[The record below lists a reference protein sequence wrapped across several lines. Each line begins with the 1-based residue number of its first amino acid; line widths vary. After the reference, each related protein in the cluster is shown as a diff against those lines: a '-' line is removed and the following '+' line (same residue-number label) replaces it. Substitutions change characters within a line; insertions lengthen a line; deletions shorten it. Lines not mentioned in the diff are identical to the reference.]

1 MGRSNVHM
9 NLRQNIFKE
18 MEEKN
23 SLWKRYLETKDPKS
37 ITIIT
42 ECEIRFEE
50 AQEKLSEIRR
60 RILYHMLNIM
70 VKWSGTTLREK
81 RSWDQGYWI
90 YLLMEKQM

>member
-1 MGRSNVHM
+1 M
-9 NLRQNIFKE
+9 NLRQNIFKK

-23 SLWKRYLETKDPKS
+23 SLWKQYLEIKDPKS

-60 RILYHMLNIM
+60 RILYHILNVI
-70 VKWSGTTLREK
+70 VK
-81 RSWDQGYWI
+81 
-90 YLLMEKQM
+90 

>member
-1 MGRSNVHM
+1 
-9 NLRQNIFKE
+9 

-23 SLWKRYLETKDPKS
+23 SLWKQYLEIKDPKS

-60 RILYHMLNIM
+60 RILYHILNVI
-70 VKWSGTTLREK
+70 VKWSGTTLAEN
-81 RSWDQGYWI
+81 RSWDQGYWK
-90 YLLMEKQM
+90 EKNNFEKAKVLGRFSSSVFVK